1 MKIPKIKI
9 GDRLISSNSEPYV
22 IAELSANHNGSL
34 EMALRLIEAAK
45 KAGADAVKLQTYTPD
60 TITIN
65 SNNEEFLIK
74 AGLWAGKTLY
84 ELYQE
89 AHMPWD
95 WHEKLFKYAEE
106 LNITIFSSPFDCTA
120 VDLLSGLNA
129 PAYKIASFEIVDLP
143 LIRYAASKGKPLI
156 ISSGMASPME
166 VQEAL
171 LAARE
176 AGCTEIALLHCVSG
190 YPAPAKDYNLKMIE
204 EKARKY
210 GVVMGLSDHTLGNVT
225 AIASVG
231 MGASIIEKHFTLDRK
246 NGGPDNSFSL
256 EPKELENLCRDVKIA
271 WEAVGGITNEIKK
284 SEEGNIQYRRS
295 IYFIRDMVA
304 GQRITQDDIK
314 SVRPGNGI
322 LPKYYEVL
330 LGKKVT
336 KKITKNTPVLKEDI
350 EW

>member
-1 MKIPKIKI
+1 MKIPEIKI

-84 ELYQE
+84 ELYKE

-95 WHEKLFKYAEE
+95 WHEILFKHAEE
-106 LNITIFSSPFDCTA
+106 LNITIFSSPFDGTA

-166 VQEAL
+166 IQEAL

-176 AGCTEIALLHCVSG
+176 GGCTEIALLHCVSG

-225 AIASVG
+225 AIASIG

-246 NGGPDNSFSL
+246 NGGPDDSFSL
-256 EPKELENLCRDVKIA
+256 EPKELGELCRDVKIA
-271 WEAVGGITNEIKK
+271 WEAVGNITNEIKK
-284 SEEGNIQYRRS
+284 SEEGSIQYRRS
-295 IYFIRDMVA
+295 IYFIRELVA
-304 GQRITQDDIK
+304 GQRITQEDIK

-322 LPKYYEVL
+322 LPKYYEEL

-336 KKITKNTPVLKEDI
+336 KKIIKNTPVQKEDI